1 MKKEKLLKQKRK
13 RNSAP
18 GSSIGPN
25 LGQIKNKDKSNNSR
39 KKDNNY
45 DVTVDSDTESI
56 PSVTSLL
63 NGSSGEESAGTGSEG
78 RHDNSFSVF
87 SVKQEPIEVLQYKII
102 NQAMERDP
110 DSAPSKA
117 SKNFNV
123 DRPPN
128 KRQPRKVKRVDK
140 ARKMISTARKS
151 QQQSTWSTNETLF
164 SEPQQSSIAGGGS
177 FDFDTCSDVEL
188 YQEIMSV
195 TSFAGTLKNF
205 ALNQRLM
212 NYVIE
217 EYKNKSC
224 VKNRE
229 VRRKMFGKMFGS
241 FLFYI
246 CLASER
252 QI

>member
-1 MKKEKLLKQKRK
+1 MKKAKLLKPKHR
-13 RNSAP
+13 RNSTP
-18 GSSIGPN
+18 GCLTEPN
-25 LGQIKNKDKSNNSR
+25 LGSTKDKINSCKKQR
-39 KKDNNY
+39 KDSSY

-63 NGSSGEESAGTGSEG
+63 NGSSDEESAGNGSES
-78 RHDNSFSVF
+78 RHDNSFGVF
-87 SVKQEPIEVLQYKII
+87 PIKHEPIHALLWKIK

-110 DSAPSKA
+110 ESTPYKA
-117 SKNFNV
+117 SENLNV
-123 DRPPN
+123 DRPPKKQHPQKIKSVN
-128 KRQPRKVKRVDK
+128 KAK
-140 ARKMISTARKS
+140 KMIRTARKS
-151 QQQSTWSTNETLF
+151 QMQSTVSANK
-164 SEPQQSSIAGGGS
+164 PQQSSFAEGDC

-195 TSFAGTLKNF
+195 TSFAGTLRNF

-229 VRRKMFGKMFGS
+229 VRRKMFGEMFGS
-241 FLFYI
+241 VLFYKKH
-246 CLASER
+246 LKDRTEV
-252 QI
+252 